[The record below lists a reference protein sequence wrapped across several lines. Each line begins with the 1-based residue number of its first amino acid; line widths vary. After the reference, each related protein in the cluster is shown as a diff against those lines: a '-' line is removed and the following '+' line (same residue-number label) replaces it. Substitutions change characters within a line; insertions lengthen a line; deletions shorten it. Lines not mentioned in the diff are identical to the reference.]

1 MASEKSAAPTGAFSK
16 LEGSLKLRY
25 LGIGFVWAWIYGSYE
40 TFAVY
45 PDRTGIGIN
54 ADASWIASATVVVVV
69 LFALGFLLGRKGTL
83 PPIWVGVS
91 AAVAAGVGTLL
102 SSLPFPSEPV
112 ALIMGSGA
120 LTGFGTGALYV
131 LWGQAL
137 ARLDTESAELA
148 IPAASL
154 IMLTCALVLPYL
166 PSFIGIAATASLPVA
181 SGIMLLLTYHDV
193 NERDEC
199 AEEGTEAT
207 ALAND
212 KTSASQHRSTGH
224 LTATSTLPSRP
235 TATALGTFARI
246 AGLLFLS
253 YFVIGCSGAL
263 QPNAD
268 APFIVWGIDFST
280 LIGACCGIGL
290 LVCVLLFST
299 RPNFDGLFR
308 LIAPVMV
315 AAVALLP
322 WSDLWAVFLST
333 TLVSIADTT
342 LTIAAVLFVI
352 TAAKRKAV
360 NAALGIGITQGSLQ
374 LGVLLGNLGG
384 SALSDFVA
392 ANTTGLFTVTLGLL
406 VLFSLGWL
414 LYPTHRSHRAERQR
428 MAAKRDGHSSLRDS
442 ASCTTGHATH
452 PASTIG
458 APDGLDGI
466 DATCQALT
474 EAHGLSGRESEIL
487 GYLARGRSQPY
498 IREELVLSKNTVAT
512 HVKHIYQKLDV
523 HSRQELLDLFE

>member
-1 MASEKSAAPTGAFSK
+1 MALMKSATSEGAFSR

-54 ADASWIASATVVVVV
+54 ADASWIASATVVVIV
-69 LFALGFLLGRKGTL
+69 LFALGFLLGRKDTL
-83 PPIWVGVS
+83 SPTWFGIS
-91 AAVAAGVGTLL
+91 AAVAAGAGTLL
-102 SSLPFPSEPV
+102 SSLPLSHESLLLV
-112 ALIMGSGA
+112 VGSGA

-137 ARLDTESAELA
+137 ARLDIESAELA

-154 IMLTCALVLPYL
+154 IMLACALVLPYL

-181 SGIMLLLTYHDV
+181 SGVMLLLTYRDV
-193 NERDEC
+193 GEKSECPTVDEE
-199 AEEGTEAT
+199 APAPAGTKAAAREPGSDRPPTAVLT
-207 ALAND
+207 PSSRPSAAALA
-212 KTSASQHRSTGH
+212 
-224 LTATSTLPSRP
+224 
-235 TATALGTFARI
+235 TFARI
-246 AGLLFLS
+246 AGLLFLA
-253 YFVIGCSGAL
+253 YFVMGCSGAL
-263 QPNAD
+263 QTNAD

-280 LIGACCGIGL
+280 LIGSCCGIGL
-290 LVCVLLFST
+290 LVCVLLFSA

-384 SALSDFVA
+384 IALDDFVA
-392 ANTTGLFTVTLGLL
+392 ADTSGLFTVTLGLL
-406 VLFSLGWL
+406 ALFSLGWL
-414 LYPTHRSHRAERQR
+414 LYPTLRNWRTDGSSTPARRGARSPMQDPISCPTAQGDGP
-428 MAAKRDGHSSLRDS
+428 AA
-442 ASCTTGHATH
+442 ATD
-452 PASTIG
+452 A
-458 APDGLDGI
+458 LDGI
-466 DATCQALT
+466 DLTCQALT

-512 HVKHIYQKLDV
+512 HVKHIYQKLNV